1 MFIHIDD
8 MLIISKETND
18 LLKLKK
24 LSKIEFKMKDLASTK
39 RILGIDINRD
49 KTEGILTLSQIG
61 LSLLTF

>member
-39 RILGIDINRD
+39 RILGIDINKD
-49 KTEGILTLSQIG
+49 KIEGILTLSQIG
-61 LSLLTF
+61 LSLLIF